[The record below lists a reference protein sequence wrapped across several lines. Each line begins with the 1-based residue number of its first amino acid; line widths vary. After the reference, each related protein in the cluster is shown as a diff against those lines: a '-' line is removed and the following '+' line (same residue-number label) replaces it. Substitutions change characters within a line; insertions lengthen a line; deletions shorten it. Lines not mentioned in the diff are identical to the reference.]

1 MGHGKQLKPEIPIW
15 LHVAF
20 RKPVK
25 PWLGSGHMPEC
36 CSEKTGATDLGPWQ
50 DEEQVQNR
58 AWKGGWKY
66 SRENTHF
73 TIVHLNQD
81 ENRAGYQLV
90 VLSGDTAAE
99 AQESRVGIF
108 LLFLRG
114 EGGNGV
120 VSFSIRD
127 S

>member
-1 MGHGKQLKPEIPIW
+1 MLPILDHGKMK
-15 LHVAF
+15 
-20 RKPVK
+20 
-25 PWLGSGHMPEC
+25 
-36 CSEKTGATDLGPWQ
+36 
-50 DEEQVQNR
+50 NR
-58 AWKGGWKY
+58 YRIEPGKVGG
-66 SRENTHF
+66 NTHS